1 MVNDAN
7 HETVIKKVSVH
18 NSEQIQSN
26 KFAEIFRVYFKS
38 VVLVYLRLFL
48 AYIPIIRI
56 RRAMGARDTLTV
68 GAALWSIVAIR
79 GLPFLHLIL
88 KKKLFYLFF

>member
-1 MVNDAN
+1 MGNGSWFMVNDAN

-26 KFAEIFRVYFKS
+26 KFAEIFKICFES
-38 VVLVYLRLFL
+38 VVSVYLRLFL

-56 RRAMGARDTLTV
+56 RRN
-68 GAALWSIVAIR
+68 R
-79 GLPFLHLIL
+79 GSGHPYSGSCSLEHFSNPRTTIPPFNS
-88 KKKLFYLFF
+88 